1 MSHHKGKSINCHYC
15 NGNHSCRNC
24 PIESLVAPHMKKIVG
39 KHMESF
45 VANELECPRCHNM
58 TLQLLG
64 NHSPSLDIVCN
75 HCETNFEVKSKCI
88 SANTIPNDLILNHGN
103 YFDYLN
109 RQESGL
115 DFIAIIYGVD
125 RKTKVITIRK
135 VFHIP
140 NEMILEKKDFKI
152 VKKTN
157 STLSDII
164 IPNNTVLPNITP
176 KMQYSYD
183 FADSIIDIIN
193 TNKQQTSV
201 SI

>member
-1 MSHHKGKSINCHYC
+1 
-15 NGNHSCRNC
+15 
-24 PIESLVAPHMKKIVG
+24 MKKIVG
-39 KHMESF
+39 QHMESF
-45 VANELECPRCHNM
+45 VANELECPRCHNK

-88 SANTIPNDLILNHGN
+88 SANVIPNDLILNHGN
-103 YFDYLN
+103 YFDYIS

-115 DFIAIIYGVD
+115 DFITIIYGVD

-135 VFHIP
+135 VFHVP
-140 NEMILEKKDFKI
+140 NDMILEKKHFKV

-157 STLSDII
+157 STMSDII
-164 IPNNTVLPNITP
+164 IPNNTVFPNITP
-176 KMQYSYD
+176 DMQYCYD
-183 FADSIIDIIN
+183 FSDSILNIIC
-193 TNKQQTSV
+193 TNQQHTSV